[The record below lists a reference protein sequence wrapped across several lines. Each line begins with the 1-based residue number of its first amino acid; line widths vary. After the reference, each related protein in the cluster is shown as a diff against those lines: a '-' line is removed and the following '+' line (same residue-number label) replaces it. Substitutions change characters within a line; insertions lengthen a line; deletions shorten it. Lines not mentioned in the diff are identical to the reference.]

1 MTPNE
6 RLAMMPDD
14 LKNYE
19 APRPIMEIALSVS
32 GWVACLA
39 LLLFS
44 TVLALST

>member
-1 MTPNE
+1 M
-6 RLAMMPDD
+6 LPDD
-14 LKNYE
+14 LKDYH
-19 APRPIMEIALSVS
+19 APRPILDIALSVS